1 MRLVT
6 ISGLPGSGTSTLCKT
21 LASAMGWT
29 HFDTGQVF
37 RQLAVEAGATLQE
50 YGYSAEA
57 DPDIDR
63 QLDAR
68 MIELAR
74 QETGGCVL
82 EGRLMGWMAYRNHM
96 SATKVWVKAEIETR
110 VQRVSG
116 RDGQSPE
123 EAMAATRDRE
133 ESERQRYAQHHDID
147 IGDLSIYDL
156 VVASDEMG
164 AEQLQT
170 QVLIALGDPE
180 SNP

>member
-1 MRLVT
+1 
-6 ISGLPGSGTSTLCKT
+6 
-21 LASAMGWT
+21 
-29 HFDTGQVF
+29 
-37 RQLAVEAGATLQE
+37 
-50 YGYSAEA
+50 
-57 DPDIDR
+57 
-63 QLDAR
+63 
-68 MIELAR
+68 
-74 QETGGCVL
+74 
-82 EGRLMGWMAYRNHM
+82 MGWMAYRNHM

-170 QVLIALGDPE
+170 QVLTALGDPE